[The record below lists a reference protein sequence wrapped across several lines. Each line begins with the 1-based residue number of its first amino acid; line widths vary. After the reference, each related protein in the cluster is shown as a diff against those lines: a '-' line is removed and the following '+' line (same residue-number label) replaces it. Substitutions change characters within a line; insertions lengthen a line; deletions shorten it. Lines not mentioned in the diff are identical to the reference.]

1 MIDLINASSEKCC
14 LPDISCMD
22 ESAPVFS
29 LIYLVEERR
38 GGDEDENKIYIKMVN
53 HDFEFITMNNGVF
66 GRITENGKNNSNE
79 VLRLITPSLSQLL
92 LCSLLANGS
101 AKLLLASLYL
111 LYYYYTDGS
120 TMFSNWYTI
129 LKYVII
135 IINIPS
141 VLNIF

>member
-53 HDFEFITMNNGVF
+53 HDFEFITMNNGVLE
-66 GRITENGKNNSNE
+66 GSRKMEKITQMKYYDNNTVSF
-79 VLRLITPSLSQLL
+79 
-92 LCSLLANGS
+92 
-101 AKLLLASLYL
+101 
-111 LYYYYTDGS
+111 S
-120 TMFSNWYTI
+120 TTTLQFISKWI
-129 LKYVII
+129 
-135 IINIPS
+135 S
-141 VLNIF
+141 